1 MRLERLREWRES
13 RGLTQREL
21 ASEADVGEV
30 TVARAE
36 AGISVR
42 PNTAHKMANVM
53 GVAVADLMERPP
65 VPLAEAPPA
74 GRARLSGQE
83 WARELGA
90 RRHGMSVEEWKDY
103 VRALDSEGLIAESR
117 KLLDE
122 TKMLQAAFS
131 ADKWQRPEEKDRRAA
146 LSQELRELRAYR
158 YAELAVA
165 ARKIEDDETFWKV
178 VQAMAQDRDDVAAV

>member
-1 MRLERLREWRES
+1 VVADQIRGVRKGM
-13 RGLTQREL
+13 GLTQE
-21 ASEADVGEV
+21 E
-30 TVARAE
+30 VARRSGLTLNGYADIE
-36 AGISVR
+36 RGVVR
-42 PNTAHKMANVM
+42 DPHVSSLSSIARAL
-53 GVAVADLMERPP
+53 D
-65 VPLAEAPPA
+65 VPLSRLLGEAAPLGEAPQEP
-74 GRARLSGQE
+74 GQSGQE

-103 VRALDSEGLIAESR
+103 VRALDSEGLIEESR

-146 LSQELRELRAYR
+146 LSRELRELRAYR

-165 ARKIEDDETFWKV
+165 AKKIEDDEAFWKV